1 VQDILNK
8 LKSIVGDKG
17 YLDSSALSGRSA
29 GIWDQRP
36 LKALALVRPKTT
48 DEVSQVLSICNQ
60 SGQAIIP
67 VGGMTGLAGGHRSDD
82 TDILLSLERMKAID
96 EVDTL
101 SRTITVE
108 AGAIL
113 QTVHEKATDAG
124 LMFALD
130 LGARASCTIGGNIA
144 TNAGGVRVLRYGMM
158 RELVLGL
165 EAVLADGTVVSSMFK
180 MLKNNTGYDLR
191 QLFHGSEG
199 TLGVVTRAVLRLHE
213 APRSIETAILA
224 VPSWQAVMTLL
235 RQFDAALSG
244 RLAAFEVMWQ
254 KFYELNTGPDSEINP
269 PLSEPAPYYVL
280 MDVFVN
286 NIEQDR
292 ASLETQLMQ
301 FIEEGL
307 IADGALANSESDRQ
321 KFWQIRED
329 FEPEQKKFGLI
340 YGYDISLPINTMES
354 YVAKVTSSLKTHFAD
369 AELFSYG
376 HVGDSNLHFS
386 IAPGA
391 AQDLT
396 TINDLVYKPL
406 QKLNGSI
413 SAEHGIG
420 IDKKPY
426 LNLTRSEEEVQLMRC
441 IKIALDPKNIL
452 NPGKLFDC

>member
-1 VQDILNK
+1 MQNILDK
-8 LKSIVGDKG
+8 LKAIVGDKG
-17 YLDSSALSGRSA
+17 FLDGSALSGRSA
-29 GIWDQRP
+29 GIWDSHP

-48 DEVSQVLSICNQ
+48 AEVSEVLKICNQ
-60 SGQAIIP
+60 AGQALIP
-67 VGGMTGLAGGHRSDD
+67 VGGMTGLAGGHRSSD
-82 TDILLSLERMKAID
+82 TDILLSLERMNAID
-96 EVDTL
+96 EVDVL

-113 QTVHEKATDAG
+113 QTVQEKATNVG

-165 EAVLADGTVVSSMFK
+165 EAVLADGTIVSSMFK

-224 VPSWQAVMTLL
+224 VPSWEAVMRLL

-244 RLAAFEVMWQ
+244 RLVAFEVLWQ
-254 KFYELNTGPDSEINP
+254 NYYELNTGPNSEISP

-280 MDVFVN
+280 MDVFIN
-286 NIEQDR
+286 DIEQER
-292 ASLETQLMQ
+292 ASLEAQLMQ
-301 FIEEGL
+301 FIEDGL
-307 IADGALANSESDRQ
+307 ITDGALASSESDRH
-321 KFWQIRED
+321 KFWQIREN

-340 YGYDISLPINTMES
+340 YGYDISLPIDAMES
-354 YVAKVTSSLKTHFAD
+354 YVDEVTCSLKKQFTD

-386 IAPGA
+386 IAPGG
-391 AQDLT
+391 AQDLA

-426 LNLTRSEEEVQLMRC
+426 LSLTRSKEEIQLMRC
-441 IKIALDPKNIL
+441 IKLALDPKNIL